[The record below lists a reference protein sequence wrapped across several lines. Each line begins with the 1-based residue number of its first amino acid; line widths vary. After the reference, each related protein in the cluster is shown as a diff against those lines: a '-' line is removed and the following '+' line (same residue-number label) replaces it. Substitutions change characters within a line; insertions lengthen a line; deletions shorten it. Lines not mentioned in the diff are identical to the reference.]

1 MANQVLLDE
10 FKDLIETITLAIM
23 EDIKSSKLAEDMVV
37 QTVNLQVEAA
47 AKKYQAIANESM
59 RDLEVVK
66 KDILAEIERKVGQEV
81 RATLTNSF
89 KVHAESLSEKIEETK
104 SAQEKLMESTN
115 RIAVVQEEQSEV
127 LEKMSQIQGE
137 QSHLQT
143 EMSNFMKA
151 QQEEQLRLIKE
162 MMKEQEKARLQD
174 LAAREE
180 EKLMHDKRFKITVG
194 MQAASIILCLA
205 VLVVLVMNHGI

>member
-59 RDLEVVK
+59 GDLEVVK

-89 KVHAESLSEKIEETK
+89 KVHAESLSEKIEGTK
-104 SAQEKLMESTN
+104 LAQEKLMESTN
-115 RIAVVQEEQSEV
+115 RIAGAQEGQSEV
-127 LEKMSQIQGE
+127 LEKMSQMQGE

-143 EMSNFMKA
+143 EMNKFMRT
-151 QQEEQLRLIKE
+151 QQNEQLLLIKE
-162 MMKEQEKARLQD
+162 MMKEQENARLQD
-174 LAAREE
+174 LVAREE

-194 MQAASIILCLA
+194 MQVASIILCLA